1 MSEIPNIIWIDENIE
16 GIEISGYIQE
26 LKALGYFKI
35 KTFKKVKDAINHIKE
50 IQFEDTI
57 TIVSGNLYFQFI
69 DKFQENLNDIYI
81 IPKIIIFTSDEKKK
95 FLHKNKNKLNYID
108 DPFYS
113 FGGIRSSFDDVK
125 KFVSNPLENNEKIF
139 KKDDEGKLS
148 FDYID
153 TKEKL
158 ALPLFYKLLIDFSPK
173 ESAKFNDYL
182 YEKYNKKS
190 PKINTLL
197 DSIYKMKNIPIQ
209 LLSKYYSR
217 IYTDDKSHFYS
228 DLNKDLR
235 NNKKEHYLPFIKVLY
250 EGVKLKS
257 LPIANYDELYRGA
270 KLSDEEINKIKTNYD
285 KGKIKGLPGA
295 IIFSKTFLSFSKN
308 LSVAEEFS
316 NQNSTVKTKEEEKG
330 LSKVLF
336 ILEKDDNLD
345 FSLSTHADIEKLSVF
360 PKEREVLFFP
370 FSSFEIKDIKEL
382 KNDSGEKSYR
392 IRLLYLGKYLKE
404 FINDEGVAKGTII
417 DNSNIK
423 NMFLNKKNI
432 VTNTEFEKE
441 IIDFGLVKQEK
452 LETNDTTKLINIYKE
467 NKKKYDKIKEVY
479 NPAIPSFHKDYI
491 IRRFKV
497 SSNDHI
503 PLKNSIISTP
513 LSPKIISN
521 ISNRIS
527 PSNKYI
533 SQINFSPNNSPR
545 SSQNKN
551 IHSPISINSSY
562 NSFTDNEKNFIFGKL
577 YIGENDINK
586 NIRIINSFEEIKRKY
601 NYYKVDNE
609 LRFYNEKE
617 IMENCQI
624 EINEKRKK
632 FSYFI
637 KASKPGIITIKYI
650 FKSNLKKTDFMF
662 SECTNLIELDLMNFS
677 TKDITNMSCMFFQC
691 TSLKDLK
698 LSHYYTNVNDM
709 NCMFYGCVSLTNLDL
724 SCFLTD
730 NVLNMSRMFFGC
742 KSLRNINLSSFNTQ
756 KVVDM
761 YGMFCGCE
769 SLENLNLL
777 NFSTQNVVNMTKMFF
792 GCKSLNILDLSKFNT
807 NKVAY
812 MNSMFYGCLSLKK
825 LNLLNFDTK
834 NVVNMDDMFI
844 GCLSLKVEN
853 IICKN
858 NLIRRAQLFK

>member
-108 DPFYS
+108 DPFYNC
-113 FGGIRSSFDDVK
+113 GGIRASFDDVK
-125 KFVSNPLENNEKIF
+125 KFVINPLENNEKFF

-173 ESAKFNDYL
+173 ESEKFNEYL
-182 YEKYNKKS
+182 YENYNKKS

-336 ILEKDDNLD
+336 ILEKDDKLD
-345 FSLSTHADIEKLSVF
+345 FSLSTHADIEKLSIF

-370 FSSFEIKDIKEL
+370 FSSFEIKKIEVL
-382 KNDSGEKSYR
+382 KDNSGEKIYR

-404 FINDEGVAKGTII
+404 FIKDEEIAKGII
-417 DNSNIK
+417 NKSNIK

-432 VTNTEFEKE
+432 VANTEFEKE
-441 IIDFGLVKQEK
+441 IIEFGLIKPEK
-452 LETNDTTKLINIYKE
+452 LETNDTTKLINIYME
-467 NKKKYDKIKEVY
+467 NKRKYDQTKEVY
-479 NPAIPSFHKDYI
+479 NPVIPSFQKDYI

-503 PLKNSIISTP
+503 PPNNSIISIPPSLKTN
-513 LSPKIISN
+513 LSSNNLISRNLTKIN
-521 ISNRIS
+521 NS
-527 PSNKYI
+527 PSNSLRNSNSKI
-533 SQINFSPNNSPR
+533 IHFPTTFSR
-545 SSQNKN
+545 S
-551 IHSPISINSSY
+551 
-562 NSFTDNEKNFIFGKL
+562 NSFKDNENNFIIGKL

-698 LSHYYTNVNDM
+698 LRHYYTNVIDM

-756 KVVDM
+756 KVGDM

-777 NFSTQNVVNMTKMFF
+777 NFSTQNVVNMTRMFF

-844 GCLSLKVEN
+844 GCLSLKVQN

-858 NLIRRAQLFK
+858 NLIRRAELIK